1 MHLAYNFVISKGKLC
16 KLKEKETEEIESE
29 NSVLFQFSCS
39 HIFPVLQFYYY
50 YFYKSFRDVR
60 RYPER
65 IE

>member
-39 HIFPVLQFYYY
+39 HIFPVL
-50 YFYKSFRDVR
+50 
-60 RYPER
+60 
-65 IE
+65 